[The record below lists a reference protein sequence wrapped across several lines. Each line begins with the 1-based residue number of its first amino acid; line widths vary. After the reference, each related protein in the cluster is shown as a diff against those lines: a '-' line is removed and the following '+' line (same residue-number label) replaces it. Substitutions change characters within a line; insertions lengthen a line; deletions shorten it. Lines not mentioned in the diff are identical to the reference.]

1 MAIAT
6 PPTKLSGLARTLIAE
21 KLLSE
26 DEATDIQSQ
35 ANTLKAPFISQLILS
50 KKITALT
57 VAETSAKAFGFSY
70 FNLDAFNIDYLP
82 AKK

>member
-50 KKITALT
+50 KKSPRSRLLKHQQKPLDFLT
-57 VAETSAKAFGFSY
+57 
-70 FNLDAFNIDYLP
+70 LI
-82 AKK
+82 